1 MPTPPVSNLPA
12 FHPLVHEITPSLSP
26 AEVFDRLAALPHCI
40 FFDSAQQDS
49 KLGRFSYLAADP
61 FKMLR
66 VSGGNESPFV
76 QFKNQ
81 LSDCAFERVSDY
93 RPSKAGLLVYSAMT
107 WDTHGNGS
115 LELVT
120 SSLVYRYS
128 Q

>member
-1 MPTPPVSNLPA
+1 MPTPPVSKLPA

-76 QFKNQ
+76 FSCLAALCQEP
-81 LSDCAFERVSDY
+81 LD
-93 RPSKAGLLVYSAMT
+93 PGLQ
-107 WDTHGNGS
+107 
-115 LELVT
+115 
-120 SSLVYRYS
+120 SSS
-128 Q
+128 